1 MWNALLEA
9 CWPFLLCIVII
20 LLAAWFNRR
29 HNRDAARKGQN
40 PRSIRFATL
49 LHKPVSSRT
58 GFKPDYVAFDI
69 PSKFIIGYGLDLDG
83 KARNLKDIYVIK
95 ES

>member
-9 CWPFLLCIVII
+9 CWPFLLCIVMI

-40 PRSIRFATL
+40 PRSIRFGFGRNAFRKAPEPPYTGDRRINRNW
-49 LHKPVSSRT
+49 KP
-58 GFKPDYVAFDI
+58 
-69 PSKFIIGYGLDLDG
+69 
-83 KARNLKDIYVIK
+83 
-95 ES
+95 